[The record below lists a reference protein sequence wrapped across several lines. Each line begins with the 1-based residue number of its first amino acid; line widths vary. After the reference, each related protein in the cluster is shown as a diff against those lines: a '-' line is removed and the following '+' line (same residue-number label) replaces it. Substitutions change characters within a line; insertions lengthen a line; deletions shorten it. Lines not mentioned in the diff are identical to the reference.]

1 MKEWRSKYGRIR
13 ESEIIYYLTE
23 NGTQSIYRYYI
34 VGSSYY
40 MIEDNKIYMEM
51 MEDDN
56 MAASIVQY
64 LKYKKINVI
73 DSYEELEKLIN
84 RQSGIDE

>member
-13 ESEIIYYLTE
+13 ESEIINYLTK
-23 NGTQSIYRYYI
+23 NGTKSIYRYYI
-34 VGSSYY
+34 VSNSFYVV
-40 MIEDNKIYMEM
+40 EDNTIYMCF

-64 LKYKKINVI
+64 LKYRKINVLN
-73 DSYEELEKLIN
+73 SFEEL
-84 RQSGIDE
+84 